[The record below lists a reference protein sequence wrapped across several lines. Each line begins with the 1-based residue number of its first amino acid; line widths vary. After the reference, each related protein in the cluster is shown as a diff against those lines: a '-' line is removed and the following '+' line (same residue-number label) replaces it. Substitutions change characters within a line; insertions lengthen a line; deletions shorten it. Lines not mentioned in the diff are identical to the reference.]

1 MIDFLSFESK
11 LKIYRKER
19 SIVICHTKM
28 TNYSQ
33 KGEYHLLNKP
43 CTNQKYSFRIHIP
56 IQIKDFYNL
65 LQFTFIALYSKQ
77 LIHSNYIPLIIKGKN
92 PRMSGQILASRF
104 KVR

>member
-1 MIDFLSFESK
+1 
-11 LKIYRKER
+11 
-19 SIVICHTKM
+19 M

-33 KGEYHLLNKP
+33 KGEYPLLNKP